1 MAGAVADVS
10 DVSADTRGTA
20 CGAAG
25 GCRAA
30 SAGAA
35 EATPSVA
42 TWSPRRG
49 TLVGF
54 SYGTS
59 EGVGGGARVVTIGAW
74 RQTVAS
80 GVRPRGKAATGQPR
94 GRGGVI
100 GGVRGRDAESRGGAK
115 ERVTARGMTAGG
127 ATDDGRSGRMKA
139 VVAGEGGEMGGRVK
153 V

>member
-1 MAGAVADVS
+1 M
-10 DVSADTRGTA
+10 
-20 CGAAG
+20 
-25 GCRAA
+25 
-30 SAGAA
+30 
-35 EATPSVA
+35 
-42 TWSPRRG
+42 
-49 TLVGF
+49 
-54 SYGTS
+54 
-59 EGVGGGARVVTIGAW
+59 VTIGAW

-127 ATDDGRSGRMKA
+127 ATDGGRSGRMMA